1 VGSPGIVG
9 LGVVKCGQ
17 SILLWVL
24 GVIEIVLRLVVVV
37 VSAKIVSVFW
47 VVCRIWGC
55 RDCLV
60 CWREIC
66 RVVY

>member
-37 VSAKIVSVFW
+37 ECENCFSILGSP
-47 VVCRIWGC
+47 
-55 RDCLV
+55 
-60 CWREIC
+60 
-66 RVVY
+66 